1 LNWWANGPISPPS
14 TWTVANWIAL
24 SSVRRGVQ
32 NHHDTA
38 ISTAAYLEFLREV
51 DHPNCIAK
59 V

>member
-1 LNWWANGPISPPS
+1 MAPSPPPS